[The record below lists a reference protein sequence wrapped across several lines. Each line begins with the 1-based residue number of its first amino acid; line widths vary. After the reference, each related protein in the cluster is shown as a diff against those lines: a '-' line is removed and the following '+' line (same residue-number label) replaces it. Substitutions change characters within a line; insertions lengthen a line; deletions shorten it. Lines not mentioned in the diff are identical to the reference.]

1 MKFTGTGM
9 LICSQK
15 VLVFFSYVLI
25 WFVLGTSKKVKL
37 AQTVAMSWNPNAKFV
52 IHVFYFEVGGKNVIK
67 AIVAVLC
74 GGAFASAKPCNYEWY
89 PLWPALLSVPATKIG
104 FFSTHPCKKQDNLW
118 PELSSPAFPPQSN
131 SFPTH
136 LAYSLKSLPS
146 TKLTWWSHKM
156 TALPKKRLSDPIS
169 VGLPGCPPA
178 HCTCWERHYC
188 SGMLRQ
194 EGGVTPEGLVDGVKA
209 PPGLSAPSLTR
220 CLAWP
225 GQ

>member
-1 MKFTGTGM
+1 MISSLARFTF
-9 LICSQK
+9 C
-15 VLVFFSYVLI
+15 
-25 WFVLGTSKKVKL
+25 
-37 AQTVAMSWNPNAKFV
+37 
-52 IHVFYFEVGGKNVIK
+52 
-67 AIVAVLC
+67 
-74 GGAFASAKPCNYEWY
+74 PCNKNW
-89 PLWPALLSVPATKIG
+89 IC
-104 FFSTHPCKKQDNLW
+104 STHPCKKQDNLW

-156 TALPKKRLSDPIS
+156 TALPTERLSDPIS

-209 PPGLSAPSLTR
+209 PPGLSALSLTG

-225 GQ
+225 GQLGLAQTVLSFHPALGLRLLIKPPFDRLEFLNRSPFDSLLALLLFFPLCSEQRIGFLLSVMDCLVNWV